1 MTIENID
8 VDATLRKVEKLLSE
22 DKGLSPAVRSMIE
35 LLVLLITLLVGRLN
49 RNSRNS
55 SKPPSSDPNRKRESK
70 AKGERKA
77 GGQKGRDGV
86 TLKKVD
92 NPDEVEVIKVDRRK
106 YPRSKYKVVGY
117 EARQVFDIK
126 ISRVVTEY
134 RAEVVEDA
142 KGNRIVASFP
152 EGVTKAVQYGPDL
165 KAHAVYMSQY
175 QLIPYK
181 RIQEYFEGQIG
192 IPLSEGS
199 IYNFNREAYES
210 LEPFDVRAR
219 EELTKSEVMHV
230 DETGI
235 NKNGDRYW
243 LHSASNSLW
252 TYFFPHERR
261 GTEAINS
268 IGILPEFRGIL
279 CHDHLKSYYTYSNCT
294 HALCN
299 AHHLRELDGVWED
312 DNKQEWAK
320 EMKALLKEIN
330 RATSDAGGILGT
342 DESEKYRQRYR
353 TILQNAEAESSPPD
367 ETNRKGKRGRVRRT
381 KARNLLER
389 LRKYEGDVL
398 RFMDNKN
405 VPFTNNLAEND
416 IRMTKV
422 QQKISGCFRSLE
434 GAKIFCRIRSYLSTC
449 RKQGVNLSRALQ
461 MLFRGELPDFVT
473 RSDSG

>member
-22 DKGLSPAVRSMIE
+22 EKGLSPAVRSMIE
-35 LLVLLITLLVGRLN
+35 LLVLSITLLAGRLN

-77 GGQKGRDGV
+77 GGQNGRDGV

-165 KAHAVYMSQY
+165 K
-175 QLIPYK
+175 
-181 RIQEYFEGQIG
+181 
-192 IPLSEGS
+192 
-199 IYNFNREAYES
+199 
-210 LEPFDVRAR
+210 
-219 EELTKSEVMHV
+219 
-230 DETGI
+230 
-235 NKNGDRYW
+235 
-243 LHSASNSLW
+243 
-252 TYFFPHERR
+252 
-261 GTEAINS
+261 
-268 IGILPEFRGIL
+268 
-279 CHDHLKSYYTYSNCT
+279 
-294 HALCN
+294 
-299 AHHLRELDGVWED
+299 
-312 DNKQEWAK
+312 
-320 EMKALLKEIN
+320 
-330 RATSDAGGILGT
+330 
-342 DESEKYRQRYR
+342 
-353 TILQNAEAESSPPD
+353 
-367 ETNRKGKRGRVRRT
+367 
-381 KARNLLER
+381 RNLLER

-461 MLFRGELPDFVT
+461 MLFRGELPDFA
-473 RSDSG
+473 SS

>member
-8 VDATLRKVEKLLSE
+8 IDATLRKVEKLLSE
-22 DKGLSPAVRSMIE
+22 EKGLSPATRSMIE
-35 LLVLLITLLVGRLN
+35 LLVLVITLLVGRLN

-77 GGQKGRDGV
+77 GGQEGHDGV
-86 TLKKVD
+86 TLKKVE
-92 NPDEVEVIKVDRRK
+92 NPDKVEVIKVDRRK
-106 YPRSKYKVVGY
+106 YPLCKYKLVGY
-117 EARQVFDIK
+117 EARQVFDMK

-134 RAEVVEDA
+134 RAEIVEDVE
-142 KGNRIVASFP
+142 GNRFVASFP
-152 EGVTKAVQYGPDL
+152 GGVTKAVQYGPDL

-181 RIQEYFEGQIG
+181 RIQEYCEEQMG

-199 IYNFNREAYES
+199 LYNFNKDAYES
-210 LEPFDVRAR
+210 LEAFEEKTK
-219 EELTKSEVMHV
+219 EELVKSEVLHA

-252 TYFFPHERR
+252 THFFPHERR
-261 GTEAINS
+261 GTEAMDS
-268 IGILPEFRGIL
+268 IGILPQFRGIL
-279 CHDHLKSYYTYSNCT
+279 CHDHLKAYYTYT
-294 HALCN
+294 HCAHSLCN
-299 AHHLRELDGVWED
+299 AHHLRELEGVWEE
-312 DNKQEWAK
+312 DNKQQWAK
-320 EMKALLKEIN
+320 EMKALLEEIN
-330 RATSDAGGILGT
+330 RAVKDAGGLLETG
-342 DESEKYRQRYR
+342 ESEKYRQRYR
-353 TILQNAEAESSPPD
+353 GILQNAEVESPPPD
-367 ETNRKGKRGRVRRT
+367 ETNRKGKRGRVKRT

-389 LRKYEGDVL
+389 LREYEGDVL

-422 QQKISGCFRSLE
+422 QQKISGCFRSLD

-449 RKQGVNLSRALQ
+449 RKQGVNLSQALQ
-461 MLFRGELPDFVT
+461 MVFRGELPDFA
-473 RSDSG
+473 RS

>member
-1 MTIENID
+1 
-8 VDATLRKVEKLLSE
+8 
-22 DKGLSPAVRSMIE
+22 
-35 LLVLLITLLVGRLN
+35 
-49 RNSRNS
+49 
-55 SKPPSSDPNRKRESK
+55 
-70 AKGERKA
+70 
-77 GGQKGRDGV
+77 
-86 TLKKVD
+86 
-92 NPDEVEVIKVDRRK
+92 
-106 YPRSKYKVVGY
+106 VVGY

-199 IYNFNREAYES
+199 VYNFNREAYES
-210 LEPFDVRAR
+210 LEPFEVRAR
-219 EELTKSEVMHV
+219 EELAKSEVMHV
-230 DETGI
+230 DETSI

-268 IGILPEFRGIL
+268 IGILPEFKGIL

-330 RATSDAGGILGT
+330 RATSDAGGMLGT

-353 TILQNAEAESSPPD
+353 KILQNAEAESPPPD
-367 ETNRKGKRGRVRRT
+367 ETNRKGKRGRVKRT

-389 LRKYEGDVL
+389 LRTYEGDVL

-461 MLFRGELPDFVT
+461 MLFRGELPDFA
-473 RSDSG
+473 SS

>member
-1 MTIENID
+1 LTIENID
-8 VDATLRKVEKLLSE
+8 IDATLRKVEKLLSE
-22 DKGLSPAVRSMIE
+22 EKGLSPAMRSMVE
-35 LLVLLITLLVGRLN
+35 LLVLVVTLLVGRLG

-55 SKPPSSDPNRKRESK
+55 SKPPASDPNRKRESK

-77 GGQKGRDGV
+77 GGQKGREGV
-86 TLKKVD
+86 TLEKVE
-92 NPDEVEVIKVDRRK
+92 NPDKVEVIEVDRRK
-106 YPRSKYKVVGY
+106 YPSSRYKVVGY

-142 KGNRIVASFP
+142 KGNRVVASFP

-181 RIQEYFEGQIG
+181 RIQEYFEEQMG

-199 IYNFNREAYES
+199 VYNFNKEAYEF
-210 LEPFDVRAR
+210 LWPYEGRAKA
-219 EELTKSEVMHV
+219 ELVQSDVMHV

-235 NKNGDRYW
+235 NKNGERYW
-243 LHSASNSLW
+243 LHSASNSTW

-261 GTEAINS
+261 GKEAIDS
-268 IGILPEFRGIL
+268 IGILPEFKGIL
-279 CHDHLKSYYTYSNCT
+279 CHDHLKSYYTYTNCT

-299 AHHLRELDGVWED
+299 AHHLRELEGVWEG
-312 DNKQEWAK
+312 DNKQQWAK
-320 EMKALLKEIN
+320 SMKALLEEIN
-330 RATSDAGGILGT
+330 RAVRDAGGLLEAV
-342 DESEKYRQRYR
+342 ESEKYRQRYR
-353 TILQNAEAESSPPD
+353 AILQNAEAESPPPD
-367 ETNRKGKRGRVRRT
+367 ETNRKGKRGRVKRT

-389 LRKYEGDVL
+389 LREYEDDVL

-422 QQKISGCFRSLE
+422 QQKISGCFRSLD
-434 GAKIFCRIRSYLSTC
+434 GAKIFCRIRGYLSTC
-449 RKQGVNLSRALQ
+449 RKRGVNLSQALQ
-461 MLFRGELPDFVT
+461 MLFRGELPDFI
-473 RSDSG
+473 RP

>member
-8 VDATLRKVEKLLSE
+8 IDATLKKVEKLLLE
-22 DKGLSPAVRSMIE
+22 EKGLSPAMRSMVE
-35 LLVLLITLLVGRLN
+35 LLVLVITLLVGRLN

-77 GGQKGRDGV
+77 GGQEGHDGV
-86 TLKKVD
+86 TLKKVG
-92 NPDEVEVIKVDRRK
+92 NPDKVEVLKVDWRK
-106 YPRSKYKVVGY
+106 YPRSRYKVVGY

-126 ISRVVTEY
+126 ILRIVTEY
-134 RAEVVEDA
+134 RAEIGEDA
-142 KGNRIVASFP
+142 EGNRIVASFP

-181 RIQEYFEGQIG
+181 RIQEYFEEQLG

-199 IYNFNREAYES
+199 LYNFNKEAYET
-210 LEPFDVRAR
+210 LDPFDGKAKG
-219 EELTKSEVMHV
+219 ELAKSEVMHV
-230 DETGI
+230 DETSI

-243 LHSASNSLW
+243 LHSASNSKW

-261 GTEAINS
+261 GTEAMNS
-268 IGILPEFRGIL
+268 IGILPLFRGIL
-279 CHDHLKSYYTYSNCT
+279 CHDHLKSYYTYTQCT

-299 AHHLRELDGVWED
+299 AHHLRELEGVWEED
-312 DNKQEWAK
+312 KNQQWAK
-320 EMKALLKEIN
+320 EMKTLLEEIN
-330 RATSDAGGILGT
+330 RAVKDAGGMLGRN
-342 DESEKYRQRYR
+342 ESEKYRQRYWS
-353 TILQNAEAESSPPD
+353 ILQRAEAESPPPD
-367 ETNRKGKRGRVRRT
+367 ETSRKGKRGRVRRT

-389 LRKYEGDVL
+389 LREYEGDVL
-398 RFMDNKN
+398 RFMDNKH

-416 IRMTKV
+416 MRMTKV
-422 QQKISGCFRSLE
+422 QQKISGCFRSLD

-449 RKQGVNLSRALQ
+449 RKQEVNLSQALQ
-461 MLFRGELPDFVT
+461 MVFHDELPDFA
-473 RSDSG
+473 RP

>member
-8 VDATLRKVEKLLSE
+8 IDTTLKKVEKLLSE
-22 DKGLSPAVRSMIE
+22 EKGLSPAMRSMVE
-35 LLVLLITLLVGRLN
+35 LLVLVITLLVGRLK
-49 RNSRNS
+49 RNSRTS

-77 GGQKGRDGV
+77 GGQEGRDGV
-86 TLKKVD
+86 TLEKVA
-92 NPDEVEVIKVDRRK
+92 NPDKVEVIKVDRRK
-106 YPRSKYKVVGY
+106 YPRGKYQVVGY
-117 EARQVFDIK
+117 EARQVFDRK

-134 RAEVVEDA
+134 RAEIVEDA
-142 KGNRIVASFP
+142 EGNRIVASFP

-181 RIQEYFEGQIG
+181 RIQEYFEEQIG

-199 IYNFNREAYES
+199 LYNFNKEAYEY
-210 LEPFDVRAR
+210 LEPFEGKTKA
-219 EELTKSEVMHV
+219 ELVKSEVMHA
-230 DETGI
+230 DETSI
-235 NKNGDRYW
+235 SKNGDRYW

-252 TYFFPHERR
+252 THFFPHERR
-261 GTEAINS
+261 GKEAIDS
-268 IGILPEFRGIL
+268 IGIVPRFKGIL
-279 CHDHLKSYYTYSNCT
+279 CHDHLKSYYTYTQCT

-299 AHHLRELDGVWED
+299 AHHLRELEGVWEED
-312 DNKQEWAK
+312 KKQQWAN
-320 EMKALLKEIN
+320 EMKALLEEIN
-330 RATSDAGGILGT
+330 RTVKDAGGLLESS
-342 DESEKYRQRYR
+342 ESEKYRKRYR
-353 TILQNAEAESSPPD
+353 TILQNAEAESPPPD

-389 LRKYEGDVL
+389 LREYEDDVL

-422 QQKISGCFRSLE
+422 QQKISGCFRSLD
-434 GAKIFCRIRSYLSTC
+434 GAMIFCRIRSYLSTC
-449 RKQGVNLSRALQ
+449 RKQGVNLSQALQ
-461 MLFRGELPDFVT
+461 MVFRGELPDFA
-473 RSDSG
+473 RS

>member
-8 VDATLRKVEKLLSE
+8 IDATLRKVEKLLSE
-22 DKGLSPAVRSMIE
+22 EKGLSPAIRSMIE
-35 LLVLLITLLVGRLN
+35 LLVLVITLLVGRLN

-55 SKPPSSDPNRKRESK
+55 SKPPASDPNRTRKSR

-77 GGQKGRDGV
+77 GGQEGHDGV
-86 TLKKVD
+86 TLKKVA
-92 NPDEVEVIKVDRRK
+92 NPDKVEVIKVDRRK
-106 YPRSKYKVVGY
+106 YPSGKYRLIGY
-117 EARQVFDIK
+117 ESRQVFDMK

-134 RAEVVEDA
+134 RAEIVEDA
-142 KGNRIVASFP
+142 EGSRFVASFP

-181 RIQEYFEGQIG
+181 RIQEYFEEQMG

-199 IYNFNREAYES
+199 LYNFNKDAYES
-210 LEPFDVRAR
+210 LEAFEGKTK
-219 EELTKSEVMHV
+219 EELVKSEVLQA
-230 DETGI
+230 DETSI

-252 TYFFPHERR
+252 THFFPHERR
-261 GTEAINS
+261 GTEAMDS
-268 IGILPEFRGIL
+268 IGILPQFRGIL
-279 CHDHLKSYYTYSNCT
+279 CHDHLKAYYTYTRCT

-299 AHHLRELDGVWED
+299 AHHLRELEGVWEED
-312 DNKQEWAK
+312 KKQPWAK
-320 EMKALLKEIN
+320 EMKALLEEIN
-330 RATSDAGGILGT
+330 RAVKDAGGLLENG
-342 DESEKYRQRYR
+342 ESEKYRQRYR
-353 TILQNAEAESSPPD
+353 GILQNAEAESPPPD
-367 ETNRKGKRGRVRRT
+367 ETNRKGKRGRVKRT

-389 LRKYEGDVL
+389 LREYEGDVL

-422 QQKISGCFRSLE
+422 QQKISGCFRSLD
-434 GAKIFCRIRSYLSTC
+434 GAKIFCLIRSYLSTC
-449 RKQGVNLSRALQ
+449 RKQGVNLSQALR
-461 MLFRGELPDFVT
+461 MVFRGKLPDFA
-473 RSDSG
+473 SS

>member
-1 MTIENID
+1 LTIENID
-8 VDATLRKVEKLLSE
+8 VDATLQKVEKLLSE
-22 DKGLSPAVRSMIE
+22 EKGLSPAVRSMIE
-35 LLVLLITLLVGRLN
+35 LLALLITLLVGRLN

-55 SKPPSSDPNRKRESK
+55 SKPPSSDPNRKKESK

-199 IYNFNREAYES
+199 VYNFNREAYES

-219 EELTKSEVMHV
+219 EELAKSEVMHV
-230 DETGI
+230 DETSI

-268 IGILPEFRGIL
+268 IGILPEFKGIL

-330 RATSDAGGILGT
+330 RATSDAGGMLGT

-353 TILQNAEAESSPPD
+353 KILQNAEAESPPPD
-367 ETNRKGKRGRVRRT
+367 ETNRKGKRGRVKRT

-389 LRKYEGDVL
+389 LRTYEGDVL

-461 MLFRGELPDFVT
+461 MLFRGELPDFA
-473 RSDSG
+473 SS

>member
-8 VDATLRKVEKLLSE
+8 VDATLQKVEKLLSE
-22 DKGLSPAVRSMIE
+22 EKGLSPAVRSMIE
-35 LLVLLITLLVGRLN
+35 LLALLITLLVGRLN

-55 SKPPSSDPNRKRESK
+55 SKPPSSDPNRKKESK

-199 IYNFNREAYES
+199 VYNFNREAYES
-210 LEPFDVRAR
+210 LEPFEVRAR
-219 EELTKSEVMHV
+219 EELAKSEVMHV
-230 DETGI
+230 DETSI

-268 IGILPEFRGIL
+268 IGILPEFKGIL

-330 RATSDAGGILGT
+330 RATSDAGGMLGT

-353 TILQNAEAESSPPD
+353 KILQNAEAESPPPD
-367 ETNRKGKRGRVRRT
+367 ETNRKGKRGRVKRT

-389 LRKYEGDVL
+389 LRTYEGDVL

-434 GAKIFCRIRSYLSTC
+434 LIFTH
-449 RKQGVNLSRALQ
+449 KFQ
-461 MLFRGELPDFVT
+461 
-473 RSDSG
+473 

>member
-8 VDATLRKVEKLLSE
+8 VDATLQKVEKLLSE
-22 DKGLSPAVRSMIE
+22 EKGLSPAVRSMIE
-35 LLVLLITLLVGRLN
+35 LLVLLITLLAGRLN

-279 CHDHLKSYYTYSNCT
+279 CHDHLKSYYTYSNCM

-299 AHHLRELDGVWED
+299 AHHLRELEGCG
-312 DNKQEWAK
+312 K
-320 EMKALLKEIN
+320 MIIS
-330 RATSDAGGILGT
+330 RSG
-342 DESEKYRQRYR
+342 
-353 TILQNAEAESSPPD
+353 
-367 ETNRKGKRGRVRRT
+367 RKR
-381 KARNLLER
+381 
-389 LRKYEGDVL
+389 
-398 RFMDNKN
+398 
-405 VPFTNNLAEND
+405 
-416 IRMTKV
+416 
-422 QQKISGCFRSLE
+422 
-434 GAKIFCRIRSYLSTC
+434 
-449 RKQGVNLSRALQ
+449 
-461 MLFRGELPDFVT
+461 
-473 RSDSG
+473 